1 MGGTF
6 NRVIL
11 IGNLGKD
18 PETRRFDSGGIM
30 VKFPIATT
38 ENYTDREGN
47 RRENT
52 EWHNIVVRSPRLAE
66 VCEKYLSKGD
76 KVFIEG
82 RIRSRQWTDD
92 YNQTRYNTEIIA
104 DSMTMLGSNPMRRS
118 RQLEDDL
125 DQEFFAD

>member
-6 NRVIL
+6 NRAML

-52 EWHNIVVRSPRLAE
+52 EWHTIVVRSPRLAE

-92 YNQTRYNTEIIA
+92 YDQTRYNTEIIA
-104 DSMTMLGSNPMRRS
+104 DSMTMLGSNPMRKS
-118 RQLEDDL
+118 RQLEDDM
-125 DQEFFAD
+125 DNEFFAD